1 MRFMEFGV
9 LGLFLLFFR
18 LVFILAFAA
27 FVLFLL
33 LLIFAFA
40 ALLVFILQMQFDSHQ
55 KKKSFYKTRNYTK

>member
-1 MRFMEFGV
+1 MEFGV

-55 KKKSFYKTRNYTK
+55 KKEKF